1 MVDIRNYS
9 KLTHTAASIIDL
21 YANPND
27 FKNYYRNVSGNEV
40 KSLVRHFIVNNKPF
54 AFKDRP
60 MLYEQLTQYI
70 ADKLN
75 IAATEVKLIGSAKT
89 GFSISP
95 QPGYGK
101 QFGSHSDLDFSI
113 VSIKLFEDLEKEF
126 INWVDLYESG
136 KIEPRNPTEKIY
148 WEQNVDSGNR
158 QIEMGFID
166 TKFIPNRELFL
177 LTKTINNSMW
187 HIKNSLELNHKIF
200 LTKATSSIYKDWNSF
215 AARLNRN
222 TKHVMDKL

>member
-9 KLTHTAASIIDL
+9 KLTHTAASIVDL
-21 YANPND
+21 FTNPNE
-27 FKNYYRNVSGNEV
+27 FKNYYRNVSSNEV
-40 KSLVRHFIVNNKPF
+40 KSLIRHFIVNNKPF
-54 AFKDRP
+54 AFTDKP
-60 MLYEQLTQYI
+60 MLYEQLTQYV

-75 IAATEVKLIGSAKT
+75 VSATEVKLIGSAKT

-95 QPGYGK
+95 QPDYGK

-113 VSIKLFEDLEKEF
+113 VSIKLFKDLEKEF
-126 INWVDLYESG
+126 TNWVDLYEIG
-136 KIEPRNPTEKIY
+136 KIEPSNPTEKIY
-148 WEQNVDSGNR
+148 WKQNVDSGNG
-158 QIEMGFID
+158 QIEKGFID
-166 TKFIPNRELFL
+166 TKFIPNREPFL

-187 HIKNSLELNHKIF
+187 HIKNSLEVNHKIVF
-200 LTKATSSIYKDWNSF
+200 TKATASIYKDWNSF